1 MKRLHVT
8 RIRTV
13 MLYFFII
20 LLLCVVLLPFVWLL
34 LGSFK
39 NQRELFTTPIQIF
52 PNSLRWENYVRVFES
67 QPFGDNILNSL
78 IVSLLTT
85 FFVIIIASMTSYSIA
100 RVDIKGKKLVLA
112 GLLAITLL
120 PPVTLLNP
128 LYMLL
133 NKVNLL
139 NTHLGLAISLM
150 VIELPMAVWFL
161 TSYFD
166 ALPMAMEESAM
177 IDGAG
182 MFTMFR
188 KILMPLLA
196 PGVFTVSILIF
207 INAWNNYLFAQ
218 VFNQLP
224 KARTVT
230 VALTLL
236 RVDEFT
242 ISWEIISAGAII
254 VTAPLVLVV
263 LLLQK
268 RIISGMMDG
277 GIKG

>member
-1 MKRLHVT
+1 
-8 RIRTV
+8 

>member
-133 NKVNLL
+133 SKVNLL